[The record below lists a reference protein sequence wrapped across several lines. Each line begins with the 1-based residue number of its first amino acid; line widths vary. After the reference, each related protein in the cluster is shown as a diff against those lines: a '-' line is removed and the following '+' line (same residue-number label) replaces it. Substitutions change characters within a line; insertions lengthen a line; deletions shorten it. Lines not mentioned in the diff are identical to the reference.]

1 MFRHPLL
8 HLLGDSLRVA
18 LALGIVA
25 LWPLSGELA
34 MPPVTDMLVLAAVLL
49 VCAAVTDVHEQR
61 AGGTM
66 PGIGGTVLAVLA
78 ASVLLVPLH
87 AEAGVLSRHELTAMW
102 VLLWFALLRAGSTVA
117 ASFWRLFPSLAHG
130 VLVLGDDEGIRT
142 AAGLAE
148 ASEGR
153 FRVKTT
159 VRWHSGRPV
168 GTGYQAQASS
178 ERAQASSDR
187 AQPSSGQ
194 AQPSSGQQASSDRAQ
209 SSCYQ
214 AQPSSEQACQTHL
227 RAQGLGL
234 PHDPHCA
241 DVTGVVPDAS
251 HPVRGAIPGSVP
263 ATGSCGDDAEWLAN
277 LARREKVRTIVVSL
291 AERRG
296 SFPVDAVMRC
306 RLRGVRVLDASTFYE
321 MVTRKLNVEHITP
334 GWLIF
339 APGFGGSRLCDAG
352 RRAADIALA
361 LVASLL
367 VAPFIPF
374 VALAVRLD
382 SPGPVLFRQVRVGR
396 GGRPFTLY
404 KFRTMR
410 QDAEKDTGPVWARA
424 NDSRVTRFGAFMRRC
439 RIDELPQLFNVLRG
453 DMGFIGPR
461 PERPEFVAELSREV
475 PFYEQRH
482 AVRPGLT
489 GWAQVRFPYG
499 ASKADALEKLRY
511 DLYYIK
517 NRAFMLDME
526 IIART
531 FSVVLSGSG
540 AR

>member
-25 LWPLSGELA
+25 LWSLSGELA

-168 GTGYQAQASS
+168 GTGYQAQ
-178 ERAQASSDR
+178 
-187 AQPSSGQ
+187 P
-194 AQPSSGQQASSDRAQ
+194 SSDRAQ

-214 AQPSSEQACQTHL
+214 AQPSSGQACQTHL

-263 ATGSCGDDAEWLAN
+263 AAGSCGDDAEWLAN

>member
-25 LWPLSGELA
+25 LWPLSGELT
-34 MPPVTDMLVLAAVLL
+34 MPPVRDMLVLAGVLL
-49 VCAAVTDVHEQR
+49 ASAAVVDMSERR

-87 AEAGVLSRHELTAMW
+87 AEAGLLSQHELTAMW
-102 VLLWFALLRAGSTVA
+102 VLLWFALLRTGGIIA

-142 AAGLAE
+142 ATGLA
-148 ASEGR
+148 AGGDGR
-153 FRVKTT
+153 FRVKAT
-159 VRWHSGRPV
+159 VRWTAESQAACQAGCPSGSQSEHPS
-168 GTGYQAQASS
+168 GSQTQSS
-178 ERAQASSDR
+178 SQQTKLSSD
-187 AQPSSGQ
+187 QPQSASDQ
-194 AQPSSGQQASSDRAQ
+194 TKSSSDQTKSSFDRVQ
-209 SSCYQ
+209 SSPG
-214 AQPSSEQACQTHL
+214 QPCQSHR
-227 RAQGLGL
+227 RAQGLGM
-234 PHDPHCA
+234 PHDPQCPA
-241 DVTGVVPDAS
+241 A
-251 HPVRGAIPGSVP
+251 PGSCP
-263 ATGSCGDDAEWLAN
+263 DDAEWLAN

-291 AERRG
+291 TERRG

-339 APGFGGSRLCDAG
+339 APGFGGSRLGDAG
-352 RRAADIALA
+352 RRLADIALA
-361 LVASLL
+361 LVASVL
-367 VAPFIPF
+367 VAPFMPL
-374 VALAVRLD
+374 VALAITLD

-424 NDSRVTRFGAFMRRC
+424 NDARVTRLGAFLRRC

-461 PERPEFVAELSREV
+461 PERPEFVADLSREV